1 MFLSDLVFLED
12 GNPDH
17 VKEYGEGVINFEK
30 RRMVAAVINQ
40 IQRLQQV
47 SHWICTFC
55 WLFICLSPMQKNRNS
70 ELYRSKYLTFLFSLQ
85 DRYALERVDEIA
97 TIIENMEV
105 TLDEN
110 QLFQLSLEL
119 EPRVKS

>member
-47 SHWICTFC
+47 SHWICAFC
-55 WLFICLSPMQKNRNS
+55 WLFICLSPMIVPLKI
-70 ELYRSKYLTFLFSLQ
+70 LDFFVFSPGSI
-85 DRYALERVDEIA
+85 RFG
-97 TIIENMEV
+97 T
-105 TLDEN
+105 
-110 QLFQLSLEL
+110 SG
-119 EPRVKS
+119 